1 MSVELSGVWKR
12 YSVDY
17 VLREVSLRL
26 REGEFISIR
35 GKSGVGKTTL
45 LKIIGAMEKPTK
57 GSVKI
62 MGLEPYKLPDP
73 ERSRL
78 RLRIGYVFQLFN
90 LIPHLTA
97 LENVELPLAIQGVLK
112 RERRLRALE
121 ALKRLGVENLQDRLT
136 KELSGGEK
144 QRIAV
149 ARALVN
155 KPRLILADEPTS
167 NLDPENTEII
177 LDILLEE
184 CRRRKASIIITTT
197 DPYEKLPTHRDY
209 ILKNGSLESVS

>member
-1 MSVELSGVWKR
+1 MSVELSDVWKR

-17 VLREVSLRL
+17 VLRGVSLKL

-97 LENVELPLAIQGVLK
+97 LENVELPLAIQGVPK

-149 ARALVN
+149 ARALVT

-209 ILKNGSLESVS
+209 ILKNGSLESIS